1 VDSSYVFEIARTK
14 DEISEVCEFGIRAG
28 RKRRVLQTSKKVARL
43 SDGSSL
49 LRCYTGQI
57 LIQMEFSQ
65 WNGEEGAQSEARDNT
80 ERCHCNDDGS
90 AGLIVVAV
98 ILHTVALLDWGPSR

>member
-1 VDSSYVFEIARTK
+1 
-14 DEISEVCEFGIRAG
+14 
-28 RKRRVLQTSKKVARL
+28 
-43 SDGSSL
+43 
-49 LRCYTGQI
+49 
-57 LIQMEFSQ
+57 MEFSQ